1 MNTAF
6 MNTNSKLYS
15 VLSWHALPSLSKPY
29 LSAHKYS
36 YLKPHNCVSYDN
48 NVMEPLSGSCWNI
61 I

>member
-6 MNTNSKLYS
+6 MNNNSKSYS

-36 YLKPHNCVSYDN
+36 YLKPHSGVSYN
-48 NVMEPLSGSCWNI
+48 HNVIEALSGSC
-61 I
+61 